1 MLFVYGASEPNTIA
15 IMHPTDIDNKT
26 LEEKG
31 LHMSP
36 CLR

>member
-15 IMHPTDIDNKT
+15 IIPNGYHNKT

-31 LHMSP
+31 LHSH
-36 CLR
+36 LFAQ